1 MKTFKFIIFLFFVVL
16 LVSCKRNIQR
26 TLNDVNDKESAD
38 LPVILK
44 QKELKV
50 LFEYSPT
57 SFYYFKKTKMGFE
70 HEMLK
75 AFCKDLGVKLK
86 VEIIKDLKV
95 AERKIINGD
104 ANLLSCSYTITK
116 ERRDKIDFSIPYLRT
131 PQVLIQRLPTDS
143 VTEYIKDPIQL
154 TRKKIIVA
162 KNSSYEKRL
171 LHLQEELGDTIYLQA
186 AKSNVTPEG
195 LMRMVSSKK
204 IDYTVV
210 DNHIAVASAFELKN
224 LDHHLRLG
232 VKQQIAFG
240 LKKDTP
246 LLRFKLTKWL
256 RKFKKSPHYRFLKEK
271 YFHGKELSELTYED
285 YLNSPAGSLSAYDKI
300 LKVESAKANIEWQL
314 VAAIVKK
321 ESNFMP
327 YIKGQGGAFGLMQ
340 FMPSTGIRYGVTPQ
354 SSPINQ
360 IKAGVFKIKS
370 DLVYWGAIPTL
381 DQRIKFVLASYN
393 AGSGPVIY
401 AQQRAKQMGLNPL
414 LWDGNVEKAI
424 GGRIVGYVNK
434 VYGQYASYKL
444 QYE

>member
-1 MKTFKFIIFLFFVVL
+1 MKTFIYIILSFLFVL
-16 LVSCKRNIQR
+16 SVSCKRNVRNSLQDEIK
-26 TLNDVNDKESAD
+26 KESAD

-44 QKELKV
+44 EKELKV
-50 LFEYSPT
+50 LFENSPT

-70 HEMLK
+70 YELLK

-86 VEIIKDLKV
+86 VDIIKDLKD
-95 AERKIINGD
+95 AESKIINGD
-104 ANLLSCSYTITK
+104 ADLLACSYTITK

-131 PQVLIQRLPTDS
+131 PQVLIQRLPDDS
-143 VTEYIKDPIQL
+143 ITEYIKDPIQL
-154 TRKKIIVA
+154 TRKKIIIS

-171 LHLQEELGDTIYLQA
+171 LHLQEELGDTIFLQS
-186 AKSNVTPEG
+186 AKPGVTPEE
-195 LMRMVSSKK
+195 LMRMVSRKN

-240 LKKDTP
+240 LVKNTP
-246 LLRFKLTKWL
+246 LLRLKLNKWL
-256 RKFKKSPHYRFLKEK
+256 RKFKKSPHYRFLKQK
-271 YFHGKELSELTYED
+271 YFHGKEISEITYED

-300 LKVESAKANIEWQL
+300 LKVESSKANIEWQL

-327 YIKGQGGAFGLMQ
+327 YIVGQGGAFGLMQ

-414 LWDGNVEKAI
+414 LWDDNVEKAI
-424 GGRIVGYVNK
+424 GGRIVGYVNN
-434 VYGQYASYKL
+434 VYNQYTFYKSK
-444 QYE
+444 YE